1 MQKNAKVIKY
11 ILIYI
16 AVALLVTALFLPINF
31 FSASEL
37 SLTITAK
44 DKTYHFSGIEIGS
57 YKGKCYLKNASEIVD
72 GIYLDTVV
80 RAKNA
85 SVIFN
90 ANGNEPFTISSEKE
104 GLEIDKIKLL
114 KDIDTAL
121 NSGKNSVIAKFN
133 KINPQI
139 TKSELKEKTI
149 YRAGFTTS
157 YSSSTLERKHNIKL
171 ASKKINGVVLE
182 DGEEFSFNKTVGAR
196 TEENG
201 FLPAKIIFNG
211 GFIDGVGGGV
221 CQVST
226 TLYNACLLSGL
237 KITEQHPHSLSVSYV
252 EPSFDAMVNS
262 MSSDL
267 KFINTTGDK
276 IYMVSTANDSK
287 ISVSF
292 YGLKQLETF
301 KRVSKTTS
309 VTDFNEYIYEED
321 TALEEGAQVIIRSP
335 KGAIKSEGYLIKYI
349 DGKRVSNLK
358 IRKDSYGSV
367 KGIIKTSK
375 KALYNNA
382 VSFIC

>member
-37 SLTITAK
+37 SLTIFAN
-44 DKTYHFSGIEIGS
+44 DKTYQFSGVEIGA
-57 YKGKCYLKNASEIVD
+57 YKGKLYLKNASEIVE
-72 GIYLDTVV
+72 GIYLDTVI
-80 RAKNA
+80 RSKDA
-85 SVIFN
+85 SVVFDSESS
-90 ANGNEPFTISSEKE
+90 APFTISSEKV
-104 GLEIDKIKLL
+104 GVEIDKVKLL
-114 KDIDTAL
+114 SEIDNAL
-121 NSGKNSVIAKFN
+121 NSGKKSVTAKFY
-133 KINPQI
+133 KVYPKV
-139 TKSELKEKTI
+139 TKDELVTKTI

-157 YSSSTLERKHNIKL
+157 YSNSTTERKHNIKL
-171 ASKKINGVVLE
+171 ASQKINGVVLKN
-182 DGEEFSFNKTVGAR
+182 GEEFSFNKIVGAR

-211 GFIDGVGGGV
+211 DFIDGVGGGV

-262 MSSDL
+262 ITSDL
-267 KFINTTGDK
+267 KFVNTTGDK
-276 IYMVSTANDSK
+276 IYIVAKANDSK
-287 ISVSF
+287 ITISF

-301 KRVSKTTS
+301 ERVSVTTNVS
-309 VTDFNEYIYEED
+309 KFNEYIYEED
-321 TALEEGAQVIIRSP
+321 LSLEEGKQVVVRNP

-349 DGKRVSNLK
+349 DGKRVSNVK
-358 IRKDSYGSV
+358 IRKDSYGNV
-367 KGIIKTSK
+367 KGIIKTPK
-375 KALYNNA
+375 
-382 VSFIC
+382 IIG